1 MKKLFQS
8 QRAAAHRL
16 FAHYKASIKVNSVAG
31 FSIRPTALVLGPSGV
46 GKSVVAR
53 CIAASAK
60 VPLFETSL
68 SAWTPANSS
77 ATSHGKKSTV
87 EEYVDFVERNAEVL
101 LEKKQKMVI
110 FIDEV
115 DKLSQSAT
123 DNSNWCSF
131 VWSEIMRMLDGR
143 LKEFGIHPVLAKQA
157 HLASYFVFAGA
168 FQRLWDK
175 ETGVIGFVEQVEESR
190 LEHDTLARAG
200 ILPKELLNRITG
212 VTVTVRPPSVDEV
225 TERLREIEDNFFLK
239 RDLRD
244 LERDAKGIITSG
256 HFVRGIEQHFTRLAC
271 DQFTPT
277 EYKNLDEFWVSSHP
291 DDYEEEQ
298 QSETLDEENDS

>member
-1 MKKLFQS
+1 MQKLFQS
-8 QRAAAHRL
+8 QRAAAHKL
-16 FAHYKASIKVNSVAG
+16 FAHYKASFKVDSVAG
-31 FSIRPTALVLGPSGV
+31 FSVRPTALVLGPSGV

-53 CIAASAK
+53 CIATSAK

-68 SAWTPANSS
+68 SAWTPTNST
-77 ATSHGKKSTV
+77 ATNNGKKSTI
-87 EEYVDFVERNAEVL
+87 EEYVNFIERNSEVL
-101 LEKKQKMVI
+101 LEKKKKLVV
-110 FIDEV
+110 FVDEV

-143 LKEFGIHPVLAKQA
+143 LNEFGIKRVLAKQA
-157 HLASYFVFAGA
+157 HLASYFIFAGA

-190 LEHDTLARAG
+190 LEHDTLARAE

-212 VTVTVRPPSVDEV
+212 MTVNVRPPSVDEV
-225 TERLREIEDNFFLK
+225 RARLIEIEDNFFMK
-239 RDLRD
+239 RDLKEV
-244 LERDAKGIITSG
+244 ERDAKSIITSG

-271 DQFTPT
+271 DQFTPK
-277 EYKNLDEFWVSSHP
+277 EYKDLEIWGPSHP
-291 DDYEEEQ
+291 DDYEDDET
-298 QSETLDEENDS
+298 SETLDEGCEP